1 MEMTNEQKIEDVFL
15 EGNLAKVTKRKE
27 TKNKKIKR
35 LKEEL
40 KKEKKWYNRWCK
52 IKASSVSSCMKWQIK
67 QTIVRLE
74 KEILEIENGQ

>member
-1 MEMTNEQKIEDVFL
+1 METKEQKIEDIFL

-27 TKNKKIKR
+27 AKKQKIKR

-40 KKEKKWYNRWCK
+40 KKEKQWYNRWCK

>member
-1 MEMTNEQKIEDVFL
+1 METKEQMIEDIFL

-27 TKNKKIKR
+27 TKKQKIKR

-40 KKEKKWYNRWCK
+40 KKEKQWYNRWCK

>member
-1 MEMTNEQKIEDVFL
+1 METKEQKIEDIFL

-27 TKNKKIKR
+27 TKKQKIKR

-40 KKEKKWYNRWCK
+40 KKEKQWYNRWCK